1 MHELTARHRRKAGS
15 GPPATAL
22 IAWIGTEP
30 HPRSGTRSGR
40 HRWHTKLPRPANTRS
55 AAAAVA
61 ACFLLVCGAI
71 LGITATISDEF
82 LLPRQASTPS
92 GWDQNSAAAPS
103 SQGASPVPSAEIT
116 PKRRCAETIR
126 QTPGKGTD
134 ASRRRASWACPKV
147 GRQASQPPWRTVI
160 NRTSECLLRALQA
173 GR

>member
-22 IAWIGTEP
+22 IAWISTEP

-40 HRWHTKLPRPANTRS
+40 HRWHTELPRPANTRS

-103 SQGASPVPSAEIT
+103 SQGASPCPLRRSHQNVGALKPS
-116 PKRRCAETIR
+116 
-126 QTPGKGTD
+126 GKHRAAALCIKAQGVLGMPQ
-134 ASRRRASWACPKV
+134 SREAGLSA
-147 GRQASQPPWRTVI
+147 TLE
-160 NRTSECLLRALQA
+160 NRNKPDT
-173 GR
+173 

>member
-22 IAWIGTEP
+22 IPWIGTEP

-40 HRWHTKLPRPANTRS
+40 HRWHTELPRPANTRS

-82 LLPRQASTPS
+82 LLHARPVRHPGGIKTVPLLLAAREHLPCPLRRSHQNVGALKPS
-92 GWDQNSAAAPS
+92 GKHRAEALCIKAEGVLGMPV
-103 SQGASPVPSAEIT
+103 GAE
-116 PKRRCAETIR
+116 
-126 QTPGKGTD
+126 
-134 ASRRRASWACPKV
+134 
-147 GRQASQPPWRTVI
+147 
-160 NRTSECLLRALQA
+160 
-173 GR
+173 